1 MVNLDIYKITAVGL
15 IGAVLSV
22 TLKKD
27 CPQIAAGITAA
38 TCILILSYI
47 LPKLGAVIS
56 LLERMDEMMTGENG
70 YVKLILKI
78 VAVAYISSFGS
89 KLCRDFGEGSVGD
102 KIELGGKVIILIV
115 SLPVITGLLDML
127 GELMP

>member
-1 MVNLDIYKITAVGL
+1 MDIYKITAVGL

-27 CPQIAAGITAA
+27 CPQIAICITAI
-38 TCILILSYI
+38 TCILILGFV
-47 LPKLGAVIS
+47 LPKLGAVTA
-56 LLERMDEMMTGENG
+56 LLENIDNMMTGENG
-70 YVKLILKI
+70 YVKLVLKI
-78 VAVAYISSFGS
+78 VAVAYISSFGA
-89 KLCRDFGEGSVGD
+89 KLCRDFGESSVGD
-102 KIELGGKVIILIV
+102 KIELGGKIIILIV

>member
-1 MVNLDIYKITAVGL
+1 MDIYKITAVGL
-15 IGAVLSV
+15 IGAVFSV

-27 CPQIAAGITAA
+27 CPQLAIGITVI
-38 TCILILSYI
+38 TCILILNYI

-56 LLERMDEMMTGENG
+56 LLERIDSLLEGENG

-89 KLCRDFGEGSVGD
+89 RLCRDFGEDSIGD
-102 KIELGGKVIILIV
+102 KIELGGKIIILIV